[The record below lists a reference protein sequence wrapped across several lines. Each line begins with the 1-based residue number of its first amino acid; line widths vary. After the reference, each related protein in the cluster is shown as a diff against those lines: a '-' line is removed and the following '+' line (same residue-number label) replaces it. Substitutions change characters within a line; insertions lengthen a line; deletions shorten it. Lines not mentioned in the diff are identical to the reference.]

1 MKMALPLESRTALV
15 TGAANGIGKG
25 IALELARRGCD
36 VAVNDYRDGEGA
48 QRTAAEIAALG
59 RTAFPVLA
67 DVGNAAEVRRMF
79 EDVLGHFPRL
89 DILVNNAGCQ
99 VFKPLLEL
107 EEAEWD
113 RVIDT
118 NLKGCFLCTQQA
130 ARHMKQAGGGR
141 IVNIGSTSG
150 FMGRSRAVAYSA
162 AKGGVANLT
171 RAMAAQL
178 APHKIRVNAIV
189 PNKIGSPVG
198 RDEFDPSRPVPN
210 MAKRPGQPA
219 EAAKAVLFLVTDD
232 SSFVWGANLF
242 VDGGVSAMDLS

>member
-1 MKMALPLESRTALV
+1 MRLKNQVAVV
-15 TGAANGIGKG
+15 TGAGRNIGEEIAKLFATEGAKVALVDLDKTRGERVANVIRQAGGDATLF
-25 IALELARRGCD
+25 IADVSKSAD
-36 VAVNDYRDGEGA
+36 VA
-48 QRTAAEIAALG
+48 ALVKDIVARYG
-59 RTAFPVLA
+59 RI
-67 DVGNAAEVRRMF
+67 DV
-79 EDVLGHFPRL
+79 
-89 DILVNNAGCQ
+89 LVNNVAISDNKHI
-99 VFKPLLEL
+99 FDIS
-107 EEAEWD
+107 EEEWD
-113 RVIDT
+113 RVMAVT
-118 NLKGCFLCTQQA
+118 LKSQFLMGKHVGQQMA
-130 ARHMKQAGGGR
+130 AQGGGR

-150 FMGRSRAVAYSA
+150 FMGRSRAIAYSA

-198 RDEFDPSRPVPN
+198 KDEFDPTRPVPN
-210 MAKRPGQPA
+210 MAKRPGEPA